1 MFKRNYQKEPFAE
14 KDHILY
20 CWIK

>member
-14 KDHILY
+14 KNHILH